1 MPQAFSQ
8 FEASPNSAAA
18 HQGPLNVGA
27 TAVTLL
33 SLLSGGAL
41 HAETRFVEITVET
54 DDIRLT
60 VNGTNPTATLGRAVL
75 ADSSRLLSR
84 AEADAAKLIRIT
96 TDAKIQVSQYTN

>member
-1 MPQAFSQ
+1 MTAVISMR
-8 FEASPNSAAA
+8 SAAA

-60 VNGTNPTATLGRAVL
+60 VNGTTTTINRATTTTINKG
-75 ADSSRLLSR
+75 SS
-84 AEADAAKLIRIT
+84 
-96 TDAKIQVSQYTN
+96 

>member
-1 MPQAFSQ
+1 MKFTEFRGIPN
-8 FEASPNSAAA
+8 EAVA
-18 HQGPLNVGA
+18 HEGPLTVSS
-27 TAVTLL
+27 TAITLL

-60 VNGTNPTATLGRAVL
+60 VNGTTPTSTLGRAVL

-84 AEADAAKLIRIT
+84 AEADKAKLIRMT
-96 TDAKIQVSQYTN
+96 ADATLQVTQYKN